1 MIDDIASV
9 AVAWADP
16 AQVADVVQQGGDGEM
31 KPAFWGDR
39 LDHGSPAQ
47 DGLADL
53 GDGEG
58 MERIVIGGIG
68 AADALEGE
76 LGGGAQ
82 EVGVVR
88 LGLAEDLAVVGGK
101 ALGEGVDGRGK
112 GLDIAG
118 ASPLLSRALR
128 IAPARFSGTCRRRPD
143 PTFFSRPSDSSLQRA
158 PASPP
163 DTHLTRV

>member
-1 MIDDIASV
+1 
-9 AVAWADP
+9 
-16 AQVADVVQQGGDGEM
+16 QVADVVQQGGDGEM

-39 LDHGSPAQ
+39 LDHGAPAQ

-53 GDGEG
+53 GNGEG

-88 LGLAEDLAVVGGK
+88 LDLAEDLAVVGGK
-101 ALGEGVDGRGK
+101 TLGEGVDGRGK
-112 GLDIAG
+112 GLE
-118 ASPLLSRALR
+118 
-128 IAPARFSGTCRRRPD
+128 
-143 PTFFSRPSDSSLQRA
+143 
-158 PASPP
+158 
-163 DTHLTRV
+163 